1 MLWIYLRRVKRNYVG
16 WRWNRTRFRELFAF
30 LKDWNALHTGILQK
44 AVPDFWN
51 TPIVIAKKR

>member
-1 MLWIYLRRVKRNYVG
+1 MYLRRVKRNYVG
-16 WRWNRTRFRELFAF
+16 WRRNHTRFRELFAF